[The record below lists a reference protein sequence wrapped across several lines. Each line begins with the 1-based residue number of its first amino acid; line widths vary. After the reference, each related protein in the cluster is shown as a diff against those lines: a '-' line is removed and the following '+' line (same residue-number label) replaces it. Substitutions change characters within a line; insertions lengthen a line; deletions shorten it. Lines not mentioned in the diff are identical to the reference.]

1 MNQVNERL
9 KKSCED
15 ALVAFG
21 KLKNEKH
28 SEIQANL
35 EWCLGS
41 YNNDKN
47 PVGIYKYGAESLET
61 LKRVKVKQPRKVAKK
76 VIDGLEKA
84 ILNYSK
90 N

>member
-35 EWCLGS
+35 EWWLGS

-47 PVGIYKYGAESLET
+47 HVGIY
-61 LKRVKVKQPRKVAKK
+61 
-76 VIDGLEKA
+76 
-84 ILNYSK
+84 
-90 N
+90 